1 MAGSEANRTA
11 LGIVEEVTLGVTP
24 ATPAFESLRFRSTT
38 LQAKQKTTISAELRA
53 DRQVTDAIRVG
64 YDTDGDIQLEASYG
78 ALDTLLRGAFMAEWL
93 FTPVRDNSGPAGTII
108 TAVSATAITILAAGS
123 PATKYT
129 SGAFAQGML
138 LNASGFTNAGNNR
151 QIVAGAAS
159 SGTSIVI
166 TAGVVEAAPPVT
178 ARVKVVGFQGASGDI
193 TATATGLAATT
204 LNFTTLGLSAGQ
216 WVKVGGAAAGFRFT
230 TVADNDWCRIS
241 TIAAGA
247 LTFDIRPTGWG
258 VDAGAAKTISVF
270 TGDVIRNGV
279 IPRSYTI
286 EKQFQDIAVP
296 EFDVF
301 TGIRVGSAEL
311 AGTAQSILEAS
322 VSLMGLA
329 ANNTTV
335 RTAGATDIAAPTN
348 DVMNTS
354 ANVGTFYVNGA
365 PVAGPNFVL
374 GVKVKIDN
382 TLRAQ
387 PAVGSMPLVGIGIGR
402 AMVTGELNMY
412 YGNNSILSQIRANSA
427 SSLAVRFTDPAG
439 ASGLLVDIPKLKFTD
454 GDPTVSGVDTD
465 RMLVSPIQGL
475 RHPTLNY
482 TIQLQRNEY
491 FEV

>member
-24 ATPAFESLRFRSTT
+24 ANPAFESLRFRSTT

-64 YDTDGDIQLEASYG
+64 YDTDGDVQLEASYG
-78 ALDTLLRGAFMAEWL
+78 ALDTLFRGAFMSEWL
-93 FTPVRDNSGPAGTII
+93 FTPVRDNSGGSTII
-108 TAVSATAITILAAGS
+108 TAVSATAISVSAAPGT
-123 PATKYT
+123 PTKYS
-129 SGAFAQGML
+129 SGAFAQGQL
-138 LNASGFTNAGNNR
+138 LVASGFTNAGNNR

-166 TAGVVEAAPPVT
+166 TAGVVEAAPPTT

-193 TATATGLAATT
+193 AATAGGLSATT
-204 LNFTTLGLSAGQ
+204 LNFTTLGLNVGQ
-216 WVKVGGAAAGFRFT
+216 WVKVGGNGAAFRFAT
-230 TVADNDWCRIS
+230 AILNDWCRIS
-241 TIAAGA
+241 VIAAGA
-247 LTFDIRPTGWG
+247 LTFDIKPVGWG

-301 TGIRVGSAEL
+301 TGIRVGSGEL
-311 AGTAQSILEAS
+311 NGQAQSILQAS

-329 ANNTTV
+329 ATNSTA

-387 PAVGSMPLVGIGIGR
+387 PAVASMPLVGIGIGR

-412 YGNNSILSQIRANSA
+412 YGNNSILTQIRNNSA

-439 ASGLLVDIPKLKFTD
+439 ASGLLLDIPKLKFTD

-475 RHPTLNY
+475 RHTTLGY